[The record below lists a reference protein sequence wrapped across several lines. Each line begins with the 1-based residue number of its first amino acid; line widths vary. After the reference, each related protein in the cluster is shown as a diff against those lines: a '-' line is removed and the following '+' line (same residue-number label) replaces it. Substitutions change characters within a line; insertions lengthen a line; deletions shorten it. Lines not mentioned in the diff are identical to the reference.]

1 MHHTISIPDRSAKQT
16 FIFSIIISEFTILRD
31 LCYCNEITISLT
43 NTDPYL
49 INKAYEIF
57 KAIGIE
63 MHIHEYKNK
72 KGSTRPV
79 YDMQTAKQTDV
90 KTACEA
96 LLPYLFGEKKAKAEM
111 LLRFVTKRLTKLGEN
126 RDTRQ
131 GRYDAEDWQQFHDFR
146 SPQTTREAP
155 VTTG

>member
-1 MHHTISIPDRSAKQT
+1 MEHETNLAWLAGIMEGEGT
-16 FIFSIIISEFTILRD
+16 FSIYHQKRSNTDSDQLRA
-31 LCYCNEITISLT
+31 TISLT